1 MVGWGVIQENYKM
14 GIIKKGTMR
23 PMKKI
28 IGIAIGIAGLGL
40 VFNISFINNIILSGT
55 PKIVFGVIADNT
67 FYTPPKYKNNF

>member
-1 MVGWGVIQENYKM
+1 M

-55 PKIVFGVIADNT
+55 PKIVFGVILLIIAYFLT
-67 FYTPPKYKNNF
+67 ISGRQL